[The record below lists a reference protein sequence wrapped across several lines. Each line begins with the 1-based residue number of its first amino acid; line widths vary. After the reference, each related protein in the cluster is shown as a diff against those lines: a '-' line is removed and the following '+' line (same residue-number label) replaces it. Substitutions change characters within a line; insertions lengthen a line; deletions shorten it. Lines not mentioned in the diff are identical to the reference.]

1 METSH
6 CTPGLLC
13 FHSSNC
19 LRFVPFQNRFPV
31 PVLEKYFALFFKF
44 TRKQQSDVLVSLV
57 GYIWAGDADMA
68 SHLSVNF
75 DERLSGKSGYVHQS
89 YKIDEIVRDWE
100 LCTNSS
106 FTLWVVDD
114 NFGTIG
120 KSDGPNKQNSG
131 IFSHLFTIK
140 WDQLNPQLVFL
151 YRGPGKRNSSIHHQ
165 SICYV

>member
-1 METSH
+1 
-6 CTPGLLC
+6 
-13 FHSSNC
+13 
-19 LRFVPFQNRFPV
+19 
-31 PVLEKYFALFFKF
+31 
-44 TRKQQSDVLVSLV
+44 
-57 GYIWAGDADMA
+57 MA

-120 KSDGPNKQNSG
+120 KSDGPNCNEYT
-131 IFSHLFTIK
+131 LC
-140 WDQLNPQLVFL
+140 
-151 YRGPGKRNSSIHHQ
+151 SIHEPPSAHVPRSR
-165 SICYV
+165 SIRHLVI